1 MEDRRKQFTVAVVVV
16 ATPVILALL
25 VGLSSDFSWSPFR
38 EQYQLQLLVD
48 QAPGVAPNT
57 PVRRR
62 GVLIGRVGDVQDT
75 DEGALISLNI
85 DEGKAI
91 KTNERAR
98 IQTSLIG
105 DAVIEFA
112 PAAPAVNAQPVAPGT
127 TVPGTY
133 NPTPLDLI
141 ANLQGDL
148 KDTIVSLGAAGE
160 EVAQLAHTMNEI
172 AGGQDTQRISRLVDN
187 TETAMASFSRV
198 MVDVEEVV
206 GDEKFKRDLKEGLA
220 ELPSLVSDAKELLA
234 ALEGALTAADQNLV
248 NLQGFTEPFGER
260 GPEIVDSIEQ
270 SVDNLSEL
278 LGEGALLVKG
288 LSSKNGTLGKLTQDR
303 ELYDQILMTTQQ
315 INQLVA
321 NVEMM
326 SRRLRPILD
335 DVRVFTDKIARD
347 PSRIA
352 RGIIPRN
359 RELPVK

>member
-1 MEDRRKQFTVAVVVV
+1 MEDRRKQFSVAVVVV
-16 ATPVILALL
+16 ATPIIVVILLAM
-25 VGLSSDFSWSPFR
+25 SSDFSWSPFR
-38 EQYQLQLLVD
+38 DQYQLQLLVD

-62 GVLIGRVGDVQDT
+62 GVLIGRVGEVQDT
-75 DEGALISLNI
+75 DQGALISLNI

-105 DAVIEFA
+105 DAVIEFS
-112 PAAPAVNAQPVAPGT
+112 PAAPAVNAQPVAPNT

-148 KDTIVSLGAAGE
+148 KETIVSLGAAGE

-187 TETAMASFSRV
+187 TEVAMASFSRV
-198 MVDVEEVV
+198 MIDVEEVV
-206 GDEKFKRDLKEGLA
+206 GDEKFKRDLKQGLA

-234 ALEGALTAADQNLV
+234 ALEGALAAADQNLV

-260 GPEIVDSIEQ
+260 GPEIVENIEE

-288 LSSKNGTLGKLTQDR
+288 LSSKDGTLGKLTQDR
-303 ELYDQILMTTQQ
+303 ELYDDLRSTIHQVNHLIAT
-315 INQLVA
+315 
-321 NVEMM
+321 VEIM
-326 SRRLRPILD
+326 SRRIRPILD

-352 RGIIPRN
+352 RGIIPKN
-359 RELPVK
+359 RELPIK